1 MEQVVTKMKDRVEKM
16 HMPKNID
23 FNAIERETLNA
34 ARLDLDHEKN
44 LSLYKLSY
52 LVYLFARG
60 DSHPMQAHTV
70 TLLQENVNEV
80 DPWLLEMIILASHTN
95 KSDLESLTGESLE
108 EICEGEILRH
118 WALFSD
124 KFRHIYRKEI
134 YKD

>member
-1 MEQVVTKMKDRVEKM
+1 MDQVVTNMKDRIVKIN
-16 HMPKNID
+16 MPKNID
-23 FNAIERETLNA
+23 FDAIEQETLNA
-34 ARLDLDHEKN
+34 QRLDLDHEKRVA
-44 LSLYKLSY
+44 LFKLSY

-60 DSHPMQAHTV
+60 DSHPMQAHAV
-70 TLLQENVNEV
+70 TLLQDNVEEV

-95 KSDLESLTGESLE
+95 KSHLESLTGESLE